1 MAKHDIVPDARV
13 VAPDGEAG
21 DALGAEG
28 EVLRIPE
35 VEEHLRIERRRIALG
50 FIEIRK
56 TVVTEQVM
64 VPVELRREV
73 VEVRRVNDPG
83 GVATVSEAHILQD
96 DTIRIPVFQEKA
108 VVQKEIV
115 VTSEIVVERTLITDE
130 QTLDETLR
138 RLTVTVDTDLDRDFA
153 RDRAPAFLDHARTP
167 TESNSPLGSDRGARM
182 HPVRAQDSTTGGQSG
197 TNATDR

>member
-1 MAKHDIVPDARV
+1 MAKHDSMPDARE
-13 VAPDGEAG
+13 VARDGATS
-21 DALGAEG
+21 DTLGAQG

-64 VPVELRREV
+64 VPVELRHEV
-73 VEVRRVNDPG
+73 VEVRRVDDPG
-83 GVATVSEAHILQD
+83 GVATVGEAHILQD
-96 DTIRIPVFQEKA
+96 DTIRIPVFREKA

-115 VTSEIVVERTLITDE
+115 VTSEVVIERTLITDE

-138 RLTVTVDTDLDRDFA
+138 RLTVTVDEHLDRDGVPA
-153 RDRAPAFLDHARTP
+153 LPDRARTSP
-167 TESNSPLGSDRGARM
+167 DIDSPLNSDRDAAA
-182 HPVRAQDSTTGGQSG
+182 HPVRVKESEAGGKRSA
-197 TNATDR
+197 NATER